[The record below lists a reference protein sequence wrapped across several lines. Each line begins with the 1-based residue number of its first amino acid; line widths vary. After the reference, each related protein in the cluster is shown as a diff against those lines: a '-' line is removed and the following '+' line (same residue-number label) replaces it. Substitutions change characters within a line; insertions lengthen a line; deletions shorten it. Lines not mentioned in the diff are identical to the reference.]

1 MPVSLV
7 FFFGILDESAV
18 VCVARVVRE
27 SLHTNN
33 PPFTREPLAHT
44 RTHLYEHLVWLCCVR
59 RSWYLCFDIV
69 CSLVPAFS
77 TAGITLPIH
86 RH

>member
-18 VCVARVVRE
+18 VSVACVVRE

-33 PPFTREPLAHT
+33 PPFTREPLTHT
-44 RTHLYEHLVWLCCVR
+44 HT
-59 RSWYLCFDIV
+59 FI
-69 CSLVPAFS
+69 
-77 TAGITLPIH
+77 
-86 RH
+86 